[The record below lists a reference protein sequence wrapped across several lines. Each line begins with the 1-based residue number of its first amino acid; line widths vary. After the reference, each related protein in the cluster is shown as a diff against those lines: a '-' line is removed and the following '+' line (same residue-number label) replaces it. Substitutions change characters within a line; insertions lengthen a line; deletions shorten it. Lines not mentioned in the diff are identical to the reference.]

1 MISVQQNNIS
11 RYNLVQNTTR
21 MVNFIIKYLILGQIC
36 RNMIFDIIR
45 FIVRKIQNFDLLGDF
60 ILFKT
65 IIGIYSAMSLHSH
78 PVWIIKKS
86 ILVSGIAL
94 RSDII
99 IFCFIS
105 TICRKYFY
113 NWEFLQ
119 YQKYIKFVCLFFFCM
134 NFFQNNIWFPLE
146 GIYNNFFLYIS
157 RCMTIL
163 WLIMYIYFIN
173 VCIYIFHLTN

>member
-21 MVNFIIKYLILGQIC
+21 MVNFIIKYYLILGQIC
-36 RNMIFDIIR
+36 QNMIFDIIR

-86 ILVSGIAL
+86 ILVSEIAL

-119 YQKYIKFVCLFFFCM
+119 YQKYIKFVC
-134 NFFQNNIWFPLE
+134 
-146 GIYNNFFLYIS
+146 FFLHELFSKQY
-157 RCMTIL
+157 
-163 WLIMYIYFIN
+163 LIPLKGN
-173 VCIYIFHLTN
+173 L